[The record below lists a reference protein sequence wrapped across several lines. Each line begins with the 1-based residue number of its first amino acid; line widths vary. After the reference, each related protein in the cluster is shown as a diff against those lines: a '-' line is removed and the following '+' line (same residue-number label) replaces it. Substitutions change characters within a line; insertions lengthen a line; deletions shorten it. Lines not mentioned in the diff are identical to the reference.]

1 MAVAVIL
8 ADKDTAAA
16 AGILAM
22 QVAEVAEQEAAGK
35 IIHVVIPAVVV
46 E

>member
-1 MAVAVIL
+1 MVVAVIL
-8 ADKDTAAA
+8 ADKDTAVA

-22 QVAEVAEQEAAGK
+22 PVAEVAEQEAAGK
-35 IIHVVIPAVVV
+35 IIHVAIPAAAV